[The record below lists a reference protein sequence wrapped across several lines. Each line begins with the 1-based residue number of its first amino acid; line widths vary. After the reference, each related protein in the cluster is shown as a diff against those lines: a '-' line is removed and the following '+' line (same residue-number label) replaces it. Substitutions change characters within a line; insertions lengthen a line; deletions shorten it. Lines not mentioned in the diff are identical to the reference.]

1 MLISRTVRSALDVVV
16 FVQTIYAHRR
26 SWITQVA
33 IMVSV
38 SVSEMLLNTCVC
50 GLPEVINSIDNDQLD
65 VPIVSIPN
73 SMITFLQWQLSSQMD
88 EISSNF

>member
-38 SVSEMLLNTCVC
+38 SVSEMLLNTRVC
-50 GLPEVINSIDNDQLD
+50 GLLEVINSIDNDQLD